1 MKKVYFDNAATTPML
16 KEVVDVM
23 MESMNNN
30 FGNPSSIHEMGR
42 KAKVVLETAR
52 KKIAGFL
59 NVSSAEIVFT
69 SGGTE
74 ANNLVLRNAIENL
87 NIKRVITSRIEHHA
101 VLDVLLELNKNYD
114 FEIEYVEL
122 NDKGEVNLED
132 LKTKLTNDERLTL
145 VSLMWVNNE
154 LGNILPV
161 EKVGELCT
169 ENNAFFHS
177 DAVQAVGHFHID
189 LKKLN
194 VDFLVVSAHKFHG
207 PKGVGFLY
215 VRKNLSF
222 KSMFFG
228 GGQEKGKRSGTENL
242 HSILGMQKALEIS
255 LSDLDSDKMKIKM
268 LKKYFISELV
278 NEIPNILF
286 NGVSENLEKSSS
298 TILNVRFPVENKMLL
313 FNLDLNGV
321 FASGGSA
328 CQSGASKKSHVLI
341 EILNKEEIQKS
352 SVRFSFSKFSSKE
365 EVDFVVEKLKR
376 LIV

>member
-30 FGNPSSIHEMGR
+30 YGNPSSIHEMGR

-87 NIKRVITSRIEHHA
+87 NVKRVITSKIEHHA
-101 VLDVLLELNKNYD
+101 VLDVLLELNKTYD

-122 NDKGEVNLED
+122 NDKGEVDLED
-132 LKTKLTNDERLTL
+132 LKTKLTKGERLTL

-161 EKVGELCT
+161 EKVGELCR
-169 ENNAFFHS
+169 ENNAFFHT

-194 VDFLVVSAHKFHG
+194 IDFLVASAHKFHG

-255 LSDLDSDKMKIKM
+255 LSDLDSDMIKIKM
-268 LKKYFISELV
+268 LKQHFISELG
-278 NEIPNILF
+278 NEIPNVLF
-286 NGVSENLEKSSS
+286 NGVSQDLEKSSS

-328 CQSGASKKSHVLI
+328 CQSGASKKSHVLV
-341 EILNKEEIQKS
+341 EILNEEEIQKS
-352 SVRFSFSKFSSKE
+352 SVRFSFSKFSTKE
-365 EVDFVVEKLKR
+365 EVDFIVEKLKR
-376 LIV
+376 LIS

>member
-59 NVSSAEIVFT
+59 NASSAEIVFT

-87 NIKRVITSRIEHHA
+87 NVKRVITSRIEHHA
-101 VLDVLLELNKNYD
+101 VLDVLLELSKIYD
-114 FEIEYVEL
+114 FEIEYAEL

-132 LKTKLTNDERLTL
+132 LKTKLTNDKKLTL

-161 EKVGELCT
+161 EKVGELCS
-169 ENNAFFHS
+169 ENNAFFHT
-177 DAVQAVGHFHID
+177 DAVQTVGHFHVD
-189 LKKLN
+189 LTKLN
-194 VDFLVVSAHKFHG
+194 IDFLVASAHKFHG

-255 LSDLDSDKMKIKM
+255 LSDLNSDMVKIKM
-268 LKKYFISELV
+268 LKQYFISELV

-286 NGVSENLEKSSS
+286 NGVSGNLEKSSS

-365 EVDFVVEKLKR
+365 EVDFVVEKLKK

>member
-255 LSDLDSDKMKIKM
+255 LSDLDSDMMKIKM